1 LKKAFPGIW
10 GDNALRSSRTPGF
23 NLNLTL
29 RAKAPRME
37 GHPTIHF
44 DLSRVPDPLV
54 LDFPDID
61 ESVRN
66 LRGNQTQDG
75 NEYLHTLFVP
85 GCRADV
91 ANARQSR
98 YSDST

>member
-10 GDNALRSSRTPGF
+10 RDNALRSSRTPGF

-54 LDFPDID
+54 LDFRDID
-61 ESVRN
+61 ESVRD
-66 LRGNQTQDG
+66 LRVNDTQDG
-75 NEYLHTLFVP
+75 NEYLYALFVP
-85 GCRADV
+85 MCRADV
-91 ANARQSR
+91 SCRCSERAPKPI
-98 YSDST
+98 